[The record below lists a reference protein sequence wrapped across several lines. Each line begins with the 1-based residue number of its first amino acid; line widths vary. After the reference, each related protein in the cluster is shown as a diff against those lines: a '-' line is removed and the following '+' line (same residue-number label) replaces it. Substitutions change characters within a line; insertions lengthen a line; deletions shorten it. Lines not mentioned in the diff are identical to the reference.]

1 MCTGLGDQRP
11 GVITV
16 AGMGPPP
23 KHPDQRVRR
32 NVSNG
37 LTKLPIEGRKGT
49 APTWP
54 LLADVV
60 LQARRDMLATKLER
74 LQDERQDALDDGNST
89 AGIERKIDTVMERL
103 YIVEAQLSAQR
114 ELESTLWTDLWKL
127 PQAVEWERLGWLR
140 DVAQY
145 VRFKVMGEL
154 GELDAAKEARMW
166 SDRLGLTPLAMLRL
180 RWEVAH
186 DEVAAKREQ
195 PRPVSDIRKRI
206 KAVG

>member
-1 MCTGLGDQRP
+1 M
-11 GVITV
+11 

-32 NVSNG
+32 NVAPG
-37 LTKLPIEGRKGT
+37 LTKLPIEGRKGPEP
-49 APTWP
+49 AWP
-54 LLADVV
+54 LMADVV
-60 LQARRDMLATKLER
+60 LSARREMLATKLER
-74 LQDERQDALDDGNST
+74 LQDDRQDALDNGEST
-89 AGIERKIDTVMERL
+89 AGIERKIDATMERL
-103 YIVEAQLSAQR
+103 YIVEAQLAAQR
-114 ELESTLWTDLWKL
+114 DLEATLWTDLWKL

-180 RWEVAH
+180 RWEVVH
-186 DEVAAKREQ
+186 DEVKAKREQ
-195 PRPVSDIRKRI
+195 PKTNSARTRL